1 MKSSISL
8 NHSINPKFSI
18 RLHIDA
24 GNLVFGIRIKRSTHH
39 SNYSLDKLDK
49 GYRNQSYTRHC
60 IKFAIHIPCI
70 AIQTK
75 LITTPEL
82 PCTNKE
88 HPDHF
93 WYEY

>member
-1 MKSSISL
+1 MKSSISS
-8 NHSINPKFSI
+8 NHSINPRFSI
-18 RLHIDA
+18 RLHIDI
-24 GNLVFGIRIKRSTHH
+24 GNLVFGIRIKRGTHD
-39 SNYSLDKLDK
+39 SNYSLDKLGK
-49 GYRNQSYTRHC
+49 GYGHQCYGRSC

-75 LITTPEL
+75 LITTLEL